1 MILFEKS
8 KYYTDDCPSDMR
20 FGLSGIVLRALNAR
34 GFKEP
39 AQIKSFLNPSI
50 RDFYDP
56 FLLPD
61 MDKAVERIKFAIE
74 NSERIC
80 VFGDYDVD
88 GICSTAMLVRCLER
102 LNADC
107 IYHIPLRKEEG
118 YGMSSSAVK
127 KLAEQNVKLII
138 TVDNGISAIDE
149 IAACYDLGID
159 VIVTDHHIPSER
171 LPKCEAV
178 VCHTVSH
185 SHYPAATLC
194 GAGIAFKLIHA
205 LIGLEGAMEYVDL
218 AALATVA
225 DVVPLT
231 GENRIIVK
239 FGLDALNRGACVP
252 GLNRM
257 LNSIPGLHRPFDS
270 FSVGFTIA
278 PRLNASGRMSDA
290 SLGVKLLL
298 TDDTSLMDE
307 IIRELE
313 NLNTKRKAEEAN
325 ILSSAVTMLDG
336 VNLSNVRIIALKSEK
351 WNPGVI
357 GVAASRISEMF
368 YRPVILFSESDGML
382 KGSARSI
389 DGINIHSALSKHSHL
404 FERFGGHAKA
414 AGINMSAD
422 KFDKFKS
429 ELELSLG
436 QDYDNSLFIP
446 RKRYEFDIT
455 LNEVNINLVRE
466 LERLAPFGEGN
477 PSPIFRAKN
486 LVASD
491 VRRFGAKQQHVRLN
505 VSDNGVDSFES
516 VWFSGGVNFERLIC
530 GDTLDMIFTI
540 EQNRRAY
547 GDPLQFRVIAA
558 NNELPTDIDAC
569 MENAM
574 PRFCSAFIENNCY
587 NRKNPMLNNEV
598 VPIDIAKMS
607 EENLAGLLILAFSP
621 SAAADAI
628 AQIKK
633 NNAVNIDVCY
643 TQMVESAKHTNTL
656 IIAPMIYLL
665 PKSGYD
671 KIVFYDVPCNE
682 GVYSTVRSLY
692 PNAVFYFNIKK
703 FDGFGSVAKRFDCR
717 REFLGSTFKNI
728 EAKLKIRPYSYAEL
742 IERCADEMG
751 VSNYLIEFAV
761 AVFFELDFIRCD
773 ENCAIVN
780 SPEIKCRRLAESPL
794 YSEILNLSNF
804 DK

>member
-8 KYYTDDCPSDMR
+8 NYYTDDYSSGKS
-20 FGLSGIVLRALNAR
+20 FGLPGIVLRALNAR

-39 AQIKSFLNPSI
+39 SEIKSFLNPSI
-50 RDFYDP
+50 QDFYEP
-56 FLLPD
+56 QLLPD
-61 MDKAVERIKFAIE
+61 MDKAVTRIKSAID
-74 NSERIC
+74 NNERIC

-88 GICSTAMLVRCLER
+88 GICSTAMLVRCLEK

-118 YGMSSSAVK
+118 YGMSAAAVK

-149 IAACYDLGID
+149 IADCYALGID

-171 LPKCEAV
+171 LPNCEAV
-178 VCHTVSH
+178 VCHTVNH
-185 SHYPAATLC
+185 SRYPATTLC
-194 GAGIAFKLIHA
+194 GAGIALKLIHA

-218 AALATVA
+218 AALATIA

-239 FGLDALNRGACVP
+239 LGLDAINRGACVP

-257 LNSIPGLHRPFDS
+257 VATIPGLRKPYDS

-298 TDDTSLMDE
+298 TSDVSCMDE
-307 IIRELE
+307 VIQELE
-313 NLNTKRKAEEAN
+313 KLNTRRKAEEAN
-325 ILSSAVTMLDG
+325 ILSSAVAMLDG
-336 VNLSNVRIIALKSEK
+336 VDLSNVRIIALKSK
-351 WNPGVI
+351 NWNPGVI

-389 DGINIHSALSKHSHL
+389 DGINIHSVLSKHSHL

-414 AGINMSAD
+414 AGINMPVD
-422 KFDKFKS
+422 KFDEFKS
-429 ELELSLG
+429 ELDISLEK
-436 QDYDNSLFIP
+436 DYDNSLFIP

-455 LNEVNINLVRE
+455 LDEININLVRE

-477 PSPIFRAKN
+477 PSPVFRAKN
-486 LVASD
+486 LIASD

-505 VSDNGVDSFES
+505 VSDDGVESFES
-516 VWFSGGVNFERLIC
+516 VWFGGGMNFERLIC

-547 GDPLQFRVIAA
+547 GAPLQFRIIAV
-558 NNELPTDIDAC
+558 NNELPVDIDAC
-569 MENAM
+569 IENAM

-587 NRKNPMLNNEV
+587 NRPNSELNNEV
-598 VPIDIAKMS
+598 VSIDIAHMA

-621 SAAADAI
+621 SAAIDAI
-628 AQIKK
+628 AEIKK
-633 NNAVNIDVCY
+633 NGAANIDVCY
-643 TQMVESAKHTNTL
+643 TQMTASPKQTNTL

-671 KIVFYDVPCNE
+671 KIVFYDTPCNE
-682 GVYSTVRSLY
+682 GVYSAVRSLF
-692 PNAVFYFNIKK
+692 PNATFYFNSKK
-703 FDGFGSVAKRFDCR
+703 SDGFAVVARHFDCR
-717 REFLGSTFKNI
+717 RDFLGSTFKNV
-728 EAKLKIRPYSYAEL
+728 EAKLKTRPFSYAEL
-742 IERCADEMG
+742 IERCADEIG
-751 VSNYLIEFAV
+751 VPNYLIEFAV
-761 AVFFELDFIRCD
+761 AVFFELDFIRCN
-773 ENCAIVN
+773 ENSAIVN
-780 SPEIKCRRLAESPL
+780 SPQIRCRRLVESSL
-794 YSEILNLSNF
+794 YSEILNLSNSN
-804 DK
+804 K